1 MYMVKFV
8 SADGRA
14 FTSYN
19 ASCLDN
25 RDIRESQ
32 GITSNYNYRM
42 YLQRNAEKLMEQ
54 DRSFAFQKNKL
65 DCNCPQCKRI
75 ASFRN

>member
-1 MYMVKFV
+1 MGKFV

-32 GITSNYNYRM
+32 GISSNYNYRM
-42 YLQRNAEKLMEQ
+42 FLQRNAEKIMSQ
-54 DRSFAFQKNKL
+54 DRSFAYQKNKL
-65 DCNCPQCKRI
+65 ECHCPQCKKI
-75 ASFRN
+75 AGIRN